1 MRALPLLLCLWGL
14 TGTPAVAGVSLDLS
28 DSGIGRGDEVFRS
41 ACNACHGLKYLGMA
55 AQLAANDA
63 EKAFGKIPPDLSLI
77 AAARG
82 RGARGARYVASL
94 LLSYNDSPEK
104 NSVFPGI
111 AMPPVFAKNDPK
123 AEQKASDVASFLYY
137 ASDPSF
143 RERRRLGPWV
153 LGYMALLA
161 TLLYLVY
168 RRTWRE
174 RQGKGTPR

>member
-1 MRALPLLLCLWGL
+1 M
-14 TGTPAVAGVSLDLS
+14 
-28 DSGIGRGDEVFRS
+28 
-41 ACNACHGLKYLGMA
+41 
-55 AQLAANDA
+55 
-63 EKAFGKIPPDLSLI
+63 
-77 AAARG
+77 
-82 RGARGARYVASL
+82 ASL